1 MIKSVIKWWMM
12 WWRATA
18 QSDSA
23 AKIVFYHD
31 IGVENTPM
39 GTPTELFWAHMAV
52 LKQVDGGHRVA
63 FDDGFRG
70 IWSERE
76 NLKREGIRPLVFL
89 PIRLIGM
96 PGYLTWDEVLV
107 LQNEYRFD
115 FQCHTWS
122 HQTLVGEYIDESPI
136 APRTD
141 EWYKRELVEAKS
153 ELEKRLGKTV
163 TGLCFPAGMFSE
175 DVVRRCR
182 EAGYEKLYASYPGN
196 IPDEDEL
203 IVPRNLVQDFGVSAF
218 QLVLK
223 GGMMAFEKRY
233 RGLHYV

>member
-1 MIKSVIKWWMM
+1 MKKLIKNWLMLGRTWVHPDLS
-12 WWRATA
+12 
-18 QSDSA
+18 

-52 LKQVDGGHRVA
+52 LKQVGGGHRVA

-70 IWSERE
+70 IWTERE

-107 LQNEYRFD
+107 LQNEYGFD

-122 HQTLVGEYIDESPI
+122 HQTLAGEYIDESPI
-136 APRTD
+136 EERTD
-141 EWYKRELVEAKS
+141 EWYKRELVDSKA
-153 ELEKRLGKTV
+153 ELERRLKKKV
-163 TGLCFPAGMFSE
+163 DGLCFPAGMFSE
-175 DVVRRCR
+175 DVVARCTA
-182 EAGYEKLYASYPGN
+182 AGYLRLYASYPGN
-196 IPDEDEL
+196 IPPEGEL
-203 IVPRNLVQDFGVSAF
+203 IIPRNLVQDFGLPAF
-218 QLVLK
+218 KTVLR

>member
-1 MIKSVIKWWMM
+1 MKKIIKRWMM
-12 WWRATA
+12 WWRATV
-18 QSDSA
+18 QPDSA

-70 IWSERE
+70 IWAERE
-76 NLKREGIRPLVFL
+76 KLKREGIRPLVFL

-107 LQNEYRFD
+107 LQNEYGFD

-122 HQTLVGEYIDESPI
+122 HQTLAGEYIDESPI
-136 APRTD
+136 EPRTE
-141 EWYKRELVEAKS
+141 EWYKRELVEAKT
-153 ELEKRLGKTV
+153 ELERRLGKSV

-182 EAGYEKLYASYPGN
+182 EAGYKKLYASYPGN
-196 IPDEDEL
+196 IPPEDEL

-218 QLVLK
+218 KLVLR

-233 RGLHYV
+233 RTAHFVR